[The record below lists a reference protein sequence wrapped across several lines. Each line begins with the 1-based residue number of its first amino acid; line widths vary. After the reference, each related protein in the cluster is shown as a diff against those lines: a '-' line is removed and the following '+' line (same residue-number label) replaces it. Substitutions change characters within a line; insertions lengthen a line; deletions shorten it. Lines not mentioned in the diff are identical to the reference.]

1 METSEISQVTI
12 AAFQSTTIT
21 CPSFWLVSFGLIMAE
36 INHQGT
42 VTMPDSFIIHWFIK
56 VNLCK
61 KNICKFCHLSFLVN
75 LIIQLQWQP
84 ELDPLVSRSIG
95 ARQGLH
101 QRVPKNLRRP
111 VLDTWHLHLVARWQQ
126 IDSGHIDTQKFR
138 EKKEQELP
146 KCWVAPRPI
155 GRETSGISAVCIKTF
170 GTHDNTTV
178 SAMGIAKNPPQIL
191 LPNLG

>member
-42 VTMPDSFIIHWFIK
+42 ATLPLPCNGLSRRMSVKS
-56 VNLCK
+56 
-61 KNICKFCHLSFLVN
+61 ICKICHLSFLVN
-75 LIIQLQWQP
+75 SIIQLQWQP

-111 VLDTWHLHLVARWQQ
+111 VLDTWHLHLVARWQHMN
-126 IDSGHIDTQKFR
+126 SGHTQKIR
-138 EKKEQELP
+138 EKKRTRASKVL
-146 KCWVAPRPI
+146 
-155 GRETSGISAVCIKTF
+155 GSTSPNWKRDIWYFRCL
-170 GTHDNTTV
+170 H
-178 SAMGIAKNPPQIL
+178 KNL
-191 LPNLG
+191 WHT